1 MKTLALLS
9 EAELLK
15 NTSHL
20 VQEERRITLELI
32 EHLREIQ
39 MRRLHESLGYSS
51 LHAFVTGH
59 LGLSEGAAQRRISAL
74 YLSKELPEVTQKIQS
89 GALSLSSVSSLQT
102 FFKNQKKL
110 GMKPSVEEKREV
122 IAQVEGLSRK
132 ETEKTL
138 YAIQPEA
145 LPQAGSGQKVSL
157 PESTL
162 AKLQKLQSYWSH
174 KMPEASHEEILDRLI
189 ADALSVEEKKRFGTT
204 GQETK
209 AIPPVVDSHSAAE
222 YNIPTRPAIPAEMRR
237 QVWRKA
243 QGRCEFTSSQGR
255 RCNSQRTLEI
265 DHIIPWSHNPEHD
278 LKNLRLLCRA
288 HNLRRFS
295 LASARSHPGSNA
307 RSSAHVGPPA
317 RAHEASAC

>member
-1 MKTLALLS
+1 MKAIALLS
-9 EAELLK
+9 EAELLQK
-15 NTSHL
+15 TSHL
-20 VQEERRITLELI
+20 VQEERRITLDLI

-39 MRRLHESLGYSS
+39 TRRLHESLGYSS

-74 YLSKELPEVTQKIQS
+74 YLSKELPEVTEKIQS

-132 ETEKTL
+132 ETEKAL

-145 LPQAGSGQKVSL
+145 IPQAANAAKVSL
-157 PESTL
+157 PEATL
-162 AKLQKLQSYWSH
+162 AKLQKLQAYWSH

-189 ADALSVEEKKRFGTT
+189 ADALTIEEKKRFGT
-204 GQETK
+204 GETK
-209 AIPPVVDSHSAAE
+209 PTPPVVRSHSAAE

-243 QGRCEFTSSQGR
+243 QARCEFTSSQGR
-255 RCNSQRTLEI
+255 RCNSPVSYTHLTLPTNRE
-265 DHIIPWSHNPEHD
+265 
-278 LKNLRLLCRA
+278 
-288 HNLRRFS
+288 
-295 LASARSHPGSNA
+295 
-307 RSSAHVGPPA
+307 V
-317 RAHEASAC
+317 